1 MMMIRHAEKK
11 DLVSICKLA
20 KKGGTGLTSLPCNE
34 DILSERLERMRAT
47 LAGTLEKGQQGYLFV
62 LEDTTTQE
70 VVGLSALEV
79 AVGLNQPWYNYHV
92 GKQVHA
98 SDALNVHQAFPT
110 LYLSN
115 DHTGC
120 SELCTLFLDPDYRHS
135 KNGKLLSKIR
145 FLFIAAF
152 QEFFADRLV
161 AEMRGFS
168 DENGISPFWS
178 ALGQKFFQTNFSH
191 ADYLSGTISKAFI
204 AELMPRH
211 PIYVDLLPKEAQDT
225 IGKTHPQTLPAA
237 RLLEAEG
244 LRFQNYVDIFDAGP
258 TLQTEIQDLRAV
270 KDSQILT
277 VALQN
282 QVTDGEFYLVAN
294 DDYLGYRGI
303 LASTTIQDNSIYLTQ
318 EQIDRLQTQVGHT
331 VRVLSL

>member
-168 DENGISPFWS
+168 DENGISPFWN